1 MPPGEPGATGRIA
14 VCSLSSREL
23 LEPLSALPD
32 VAIAGTLMTANLGIE
47 QLVRTIAHRPSIRG
61 LVVCGRDSPRF
72 LAGQSLVAL
81 FREGL
86 DAERRRIRGAAGYL
100 PVLRTVALR
109 EVEQVRARVE
119 LVDARGECDPAV
131 LRRVVAEL
139 SARTAAAPD
148 LPGLPGWSGDG
159 PAGAEEGRRPVFR
172 RLRPGGRR
180 VGISRSLD
188 GFVVIGLDRA
198 AHRIVLRHYDSDLT
212 PRHEMTGVRAESM
225 LLGLL
230 SAGVVAE
237 PAHAGYLGGELA
249 KAETALRL
257 GLTYVQDL
265 PLRAPGRAGR
275 TATARRSER
284 EDAPTMG
291 DATPSPYS
299 LPEFLS
305 ALVAGLG
312 VEGVELDPEVPL
324 GTQLLV
330 DSTRLIELAI
340 VLEEELGLDLPP
352 DLNLRRASPL
362 DLYGALTG

>member
-1 MPPGEPGATGRIA
+1 MPPGDPGATGRIA

-148 LPGLPGWSGDG
+148 RPGSPGWSGAA
-159 PAGAEEGRRPVFR
+159 AGGEEGRRPVFR

-198 AHRIVLRHYDSDLT
+198 AHRIVLRHYDNDLT

-237 PAHAGYLGGELA
+237 PSHAGYLGGELA

-257 GLTYVQDL
+257 GLPYVQDL

-275 TATARRSER
+275 SATARRSER